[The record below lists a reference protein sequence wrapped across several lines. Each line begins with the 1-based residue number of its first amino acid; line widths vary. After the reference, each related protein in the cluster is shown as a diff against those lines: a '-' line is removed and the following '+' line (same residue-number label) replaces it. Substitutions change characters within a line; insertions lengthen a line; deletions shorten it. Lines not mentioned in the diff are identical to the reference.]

1 MNLPDNVREVLEI
14 RQEMGQA
21 SVKKYKAMDSFRG
34 DEDRVRSTTIFGG
47 ATRTLR
53 WSGSG
58 IQPHNYVKGKIK
70 DVDEIAK
77 CVKAIEEKDMDFLTA
92 HKLGTSKVLSSCL
105 RAMICAAYGYD
116 FICADY
122 ANIESRGVLWL
133 AGDDDSLEIFRLN
146 DLDPK
151 KHPDI
156 YRVMAASIYNVEPL
170 DVTEEQRFVGKI
182 AILGLGYGMGWD
194 RFYNTCQDWGAKW
207 VTVRDAKR
215 IVALY
220 RTMYASIPK
229 LWRTIEKAAK
239 RAILRRCKVKVDV
252 GPELYFSWRD
262 SLTGGSLVCTLP
274 SGREMVYQ
282 KVSLKKY
289 YVWVFEESIIVND
302 KELEYSVEI
311 KTHRFRTEKNE
322 CPGARQGVNPG
333 WELKNSYES
342 TEIRYWGQDSKTH
355 KWAKQYTWGGKLVEN
370 IVQAFCR
377 DLLANGMLNLEKAG
391 YPIVMTVHD
400 EIIAEVKKGFGSLE
414 EFEKLIC
421 VLPDWAKG
429 CPIAAEGWRG
439 AFYRKG

>member
-1 MNLPDNVREVLEI
+1 MTKKGFITSPGQVARIKKYCESFGVAIPNTQAETLKEFLKKELPDNVREVLEI

-58 IQPHNYVKGKIK
+58 IQPHNYVKGEIK
-70 DVDEIAK
+70 DVDEIAR

-133 AGDDDSLEIFRLN
+133 AGDDESLEIFRLN

-182 AILGLGYGMGWD
+182 AILGLGYGMGWK
-194 RFYNTCQDWGAKW
+194 RFYETCQDWGAKW
-207 VTVRDAKR
+207 VTKEDAKR

-220 RTMYASIPK
+220 RTMYKSIPK
-229 LWRTIEKAAK
+229 LWKTIEKAAK

-274 SGREMVYQ
+274 SGREMIYQ
-282 KVSLKKY
+282 NAHIKY
-289 YVWVFEESIIVND
+289 VENDFGGES
-302 KELEYSVEI
+302 
-311 KTHRFRTEKNE
+311 
-322 CPGARQGVNPG
+322 A
-333 WELKNSYES
+333 
-342 TEIRYWGQDSKTH
+342 EIRYWGQDSKTH

-377 DLLANGMLNLEKAG
+377 DLLANGMLTLEKAG